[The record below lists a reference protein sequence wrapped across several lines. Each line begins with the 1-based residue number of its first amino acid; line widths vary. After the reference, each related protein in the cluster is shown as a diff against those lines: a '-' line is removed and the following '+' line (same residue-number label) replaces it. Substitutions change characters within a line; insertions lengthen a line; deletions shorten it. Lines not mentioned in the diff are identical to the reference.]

1 MFSIK
6 QKKYYLAVVLCILA
20 AFVLLYLR
28 FQDDGFIHNKKEYL
42 DQVGPRLNQVIA
54 DPSAI
59 NLQSFEDYL
68 LSIKSADRSIGSY
81 HLPLYMA
88 FVLWSK
94 YLDSGNIAYL
104 EKSQAIFEE
113 LKITLPEFST
123 QFEQII
129 MLIKKNV

>member
-6 QKKYYLAVVLCILA
+6 QKKYYLSIILFFLA
-20 AFVLLYLR
+20 GFVLLFLR
-28 FQDDGFIHNKKEYL
+28 FQDDGFIRNKQEYL
-42 DQVGPRLNQVIA
+42 DQVEPKLNQVIA
-54 DPSAI
+54 DPSVA
-59 NLQSFEDYL
+59 NLKYFEDYL
-68 LSIKSADRSIGSY
+68 LGIKSADRSIGNY

-113 LKITLPEFST
+113 LKITLPEFSP

-129 MLIKKNV
+129 TLIKKNV